1 MMNDEN
7 LADTL
12 ALITRDFEL
21 EEVPE
26 EETITEEELLRLL
39 SNRVAWMIEHEIE
52 VLFSTLYRMDVEQ
65 SLVEGALHP
74 NAPEPPNIGIAR
86 LILERQKQRVY
97 TKKHFKQPPLD
108 DDWAF

>member
-1 MMNDEN
+1 MRDD
-7 LADTL
+7 LKDTL

-39 SNRVAWMIEHEIE
+39 SNRVAWMIEHDIE
-52 VLFSTLYRMDVEQ
+52 LLFSTLYRMDVQEP
-65 SLVEGALHP
+65 LVERALHP
-74 NAPEPPNIGIAR
+74 NAPEPANIGIAR
-86 LILERQKQRVY
+86 LILERQKQRAY

-108 DDWAF
+108 EDWEW